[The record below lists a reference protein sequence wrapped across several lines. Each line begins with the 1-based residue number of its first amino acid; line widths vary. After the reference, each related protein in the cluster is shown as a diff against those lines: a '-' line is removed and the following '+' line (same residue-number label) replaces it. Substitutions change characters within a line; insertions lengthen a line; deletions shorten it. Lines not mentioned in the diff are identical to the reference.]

1 MNHRFIRYLVCSLV
15 LISSS
20 HIFSLSATEAISQIQ
35 QRVQKERLLE
45 ETKDTI
51 LQWQSQPVGMNRTR
65 MMNML
70 QEMIEFNAARQRPL
84 QPALEYIV
92 RNKKQLNE
100 ITDPVLETVL
110 EAYIW
115 ERYVRYVST
124 RTYEEQ
130 VRNQR
135 HADAIAALPQDVD
148 VPAPRT
154 SDTYQA
160 IVVDISDQRIYA
172 FEENILVATSP
183 ITSGKKWFG
192 TVKWDF
198 DVKKK
203 QMSRILTSPFKN
215 KNIQYRLHVDYW
227 IQFYKWFGIHD
238 ACNSK
243 SCWRK
248 EFGWSDYVTRGS
260 HGCVNT
266 PYEFM
271 SWIYDWVLP
280 KTRVSVIQ

>member
-1 MNHRFIRYLVCSLV
+1 
-15 LISSS
+15 
-20 HIFSLSATEAISQIQ
+20 
-35 QRVQKERLLE
+35 
-45 ETKDTI
+45 
-51 LQWQSQPVGMNRTR
+51 MNRTR

-92 RNKKQLNE
+92 RNKKQLHD

-110 EAYIW
+110 EAYIR
-115 ERYVRYVST
+115 ERYVRFVSV

-135 HADAIAALPQDVD
+135 HIDAIAALPKDID

-183 ITSGKKWFG
+183 ITSGKK
-192 TVKWDF
+192 
-198 DVKKK
+198 
-203 QMSRILTSPFKN
+203 
-215 KNIQYRLHVDYW
+215 
-227 IQFYKWFGIHD
+227 
-238 ACNSK
+238 
-243 SCWRK
+243 
-248 EFGWSDYVTRGS
+248 
-260 HGCVNT
+260 
-266 PYEFM
+266 
-271 SWIYDWVLP
+271 
-280 KTRVSVIQ
+280 